1 MCPEEVMIYVEGKGV
16 LLGSGLEV
24 LGEWLSLLPDP
35 MALHGVE
42 LRASTQK
49 SCKPRGDLPSRANR
63 ARCTDLRV
71 GIRNTRLKKVRLAC
85 EVQEKATEIQSD
97 IGKKGQILLHSCLF
111 KILSA

>member
-1 MCPEEVMIYVEGKGV
+1 MGPEEVMIYVEGKGV
-16 LLGSGLEV
+16 LLGSGLGV

-35 MALHGVE
+35 MVLHGVE

-63 ARCTDLRV
+63 DLCTDLRV

-85 EVQEKATEIQSD
+85 EVQEKGYRDSV
-97 IGKKGQILLHSCLF
+97 
-111 KILSA
+111 